1 MGYMDNVPLADAMA
15 GGPRTDL
22 DDVSVAKPVPV
33 THGVYRVPEELPLLD
48 YLESQVMLR
57 DLVSVMDKFFDWPRG
72 VDRYDAMKELLF
84 NLHVRDDDES
94 TYTTRGLSISQVR
107 RMYCK
112 YGEAVWRQN
121 PHLTKKSV
129 YDHLV
134 TLGYDGTTWAFYQY
148 LSRNGGTDAVNTER
162 TRLARGKRV

>member
-1 MGYMDNVPLADAMA
+1 MGYMDNVPLADELA
-15 GGPRTDL
+15 GGARTDL
-22 DDVSVAKPVPV
+22 DDVTIADPVTI

-48 YLESQVMLR
+48 YLESQVRMH
-57 DLVSVMDKFFDWPRG
+57 DLVSVMDKFFEWPEG
-72 VDRYDAMKELLF
+72 VDRYDAMQELLF
-84 NLHVRDDDES
+84 NLQVRDDDES

-107 RMYCK
+107 KMYCK
-112 YGEAVWRQN
+112 YGAAVWQQN
-121 PHLTKKSV
+121 PHLTKKAV

-148 LSRNGGTDAVNTER
+148 LHRNGGEAAANTER

>member
-1 MGYMDNVPLADAMA
+1 MDNVPLADAMA

-48 YLESQVMLR
+48 YLESQVLLR

-72 VDRYDAMKELLF
+72 VDKFDAMQELLF
-84 NLHVRDDDES
+84 NLHVRDDGES

-107 RMYCK
+107 RMYCR

-121 PHLTKKSV
+121 LQSTATV
-129 YDHLV
+129 DELV
-134 TLGYDGTTWAFYQY
+134 DDRA
-148 LSRNGGTDAVNTER
+148 DAVPRRNAVVRHHGFGNSSHVCDLLWSVVCE
-162 TRLARGKRV
+162 A